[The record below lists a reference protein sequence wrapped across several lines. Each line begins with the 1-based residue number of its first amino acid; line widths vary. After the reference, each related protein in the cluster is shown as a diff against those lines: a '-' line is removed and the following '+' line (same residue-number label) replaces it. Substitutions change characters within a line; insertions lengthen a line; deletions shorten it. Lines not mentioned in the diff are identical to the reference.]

1 VIAAFQ
7 ANAFQNNA
15 FQVVA
20 GAVSAVVEEQR
31 SGGHGWDN
39 LAAIERRRRQRELQ
53 ELADSIEVALAAEGL
68 IEPDPVV
75 AARHVVRE
83 YAKTSAPSSK
93 RVQRAVEHAYK
104 ARTELALQLAAKAI
118 AQQEED
124 DIALLLALA
133 AVV

>member
-1 VIAAFQ
+1 MIGAFQ
-7 ANAFQNNA
+7 ASAFQNNA
-15 FQVVA
+15 FQTAVTVA
-20 GAVSAVVEEQR
+20 TVTEER
-31 SGGHGWDN
+31 YAGGHGWDN

-53 ELADSIEVALAAEGL
+53 ELADSIEVALVAEGL

-75 AARHVVRE
+75 AARHVVHE
-83 YAKTSAPSSK
+83 YVKTSAPSSK

-104 ARTELALQLAAKAI
+104 ARTALALQLAAKAI